1 MRFDL
6 WNMRHLTKFSPWNRP
21 LFCLCVIRIVVRHE
35 KRQMSYAVVGQVD
48 GAVAQSFAS
57 RTRIQNRL
65 QQIAQ
70 IHFVEKNHVD
80 LKKQNNKIQARIVIK
95 SLLEKQLFS
104 SFFTAFIRW
113 RHSDY
118 KTNPNPAILNPIIYT
133 IVRIDNS
140 QLNLSLSNNFY
151 KNLQKKPNT

>member
-1 MRFDL
+1 
-6 WNMRHLTKFSPWNRP
+6 
-21 LFCLCVIRIVVRHE
+21 
-35 KRQMSYAVVGQVD
+35 MSYAVVGQVD

-104 SFFTAFIRW
+104 SFFTAFIR
-113 RHSDY
+113 
-118 KTNPNPAILNPIIYT
+118 
-133 IVRIDNS
+133 
-140 QLNLSLSNNFY
+140 
-151 KNLQKKPNT
+151 